1 MTTFATSKSK
11 ILLNMNMKKTYATPT
26 LIVYQTESEVILS
39 GSPIRDFGMDDL
51 PSDPGFFDD
60 EYDY

>member
-1 MTTFATSKSK
+1 
-11 ILLNMNMKKTYATPT
+11 MNMKKTYATPT